1 MALGAEKET
10 MNPDSNRGSGLIV
23 VGVDSSPEAKEALRF
38 ALQEAK
44 LRQATLR
51 VVHAWQF
58 GYIGAS
64 GIEGASPVVGGDL
77 GELRHTAALA
87 LDATLYE
94 VVPHS
99 NGVAIERR
107 VVEGAPAAVLVDESR
122 RADLL
127 VVGSRGHGRLRALA
141 RVGEPAVRG
150 PCVMP
155 SRDRASRHREVE
167 LGTSWACNS
176 SARTRHR
183 RKPTAIACSSTGFGL
198 AASRTSKCAS
208 TSGPESSHR
217 VASCGNGSAMTQP
230 ASPSSAADT
239 ESNSKRKRRNF
250 RNFARARTTAHSP
263 SSTEPVIASTTMP
276 SCSQTLGRGG

>member
-1 MALGAEKET
+1 M
-10 MNPDSNRGSGLIV
+10 MNPDKKRDNGLIV

-127 VVGSRGHGRLRALA
+127 VVGSRGHGGFTGLL
-141 RVGEPAVRG
+141 
-150 PCVMP
+150 
-155 SRDRASRHREVE
+155 
-167 LGTSWACNS
+167 LGSVS
-176 SARTRHR
+176 QQ
-183 RKPTAIACSSTGFGL
+183 
-198 AASRTSKCAS
+198 CA
-208 TSGPESSHR
+208 HH
-217 VASCGNGSAMTQP
+217 ASCP
-230 ASPSSAADT
+230 VVIVHRDT
-239 ESNSKRKRRNF
+239 GKSN
-250 RNFARARTTAHSP
+250 
-263 SSTEPVIASTTMP
+263 
-276 SCSQTLGRGG
+276 